1 MAQRRHARR
10 PRTEGPREW
19 MQFMPDAPEPASPGP
34 PRYDSVRMDIFGDT
48 GWAPDE
54 SVQVRAWHAER
65 RVAPR
70 G

>member
-1 MAQRRHARR
+1 
-10 PRTEGPREW
+10 
-19 MQFMPDAPEPASPGP
+19 MQFMPDAPEPAPPGP
-34 PRYDSVRMDIFGDT
+34 PRYDSVRMDIFGDS

-54 SVQVRAWHAER
+54 SVQVRGWHADR